1 MNNWDCFEGKVIL
14 LTGHT
19 GFKGTWLTHL
29 LGSLGA
35 KVVGLSLP
43 IGPEN
48 SFFTISNAESKTD
61 SSFYHDI
68 SDLQKTEITLRNV
81 DPDYIFH
88 FAAQPLISKSY
99 QDPLRTIQVNVIG
112 TLNLLTLALKSP
124 NLKGVTIAAT
134 DKVYANRAQCDP
146 FIESDILGGDDP
158 YSASKA
164 ATEILIKSI
173 SKSCNPFLI
182 PVTTIRAGNVIGF
195 GDNAENRLVPDIW
208 RSIETGNTIKIR
220 NKDGIRPW
228 LFITDS
234 LSAYLGAA
242 RAHLVS
248 DYDSVSTEFN
258 VGTIDQVTVSDI
270 IEIFSLVLGRPIATE
285 EVISPFRE
293 NPQLLLN
300 PGLIKQRLGWYPKF
314 STKQAVMQTALSY
327 HSLLSGSKVAD
338 IVLSTI
344 QRDFTK

>member
-1 MNNWDCFEGKVIL
+1 L

-29 LGSLGA
+29 LSSLGA

-43 IGPEN
+43 LGPEN
-48 SFFTISNAESKTD
+48 SFYSISNAESKTE
-61 SSFYHDI
+61 SSFYHDLL
-68 SDLQKTEITLRNV
+68 DLQKTEMTLRSV

-99 QDPLRTIQVNVIG
+99 ENPLRTIQVNVLG
-112 TLNLLTLALKSP
+112 TLNLLTLALKNQ

-134 DKVYANRAQCDP
+134 DKVYATRAQFEP
-146 FIESDILGGDDP
+146 FIESDVLGGDDP

-164 ATEILIKSI
+164 AAEILIKSV

-208 RSIETGNTIKIR
+208 RSINTGHALKIR
-220 NKDGIRPW
+220 NRDGIRPW

-234 LSAYLGAA
+234 LSAYLSAA
-242 RAHLVS
+242 RGHLTA
-248 DYDSVSTEFN
+248 DYDSVATEFN
-258 VGTIDQVTVSDI
+258 VGTIDQVTVSNF
-270 IEIFSLVLGRPIATE
+270 IEIFSSVLGRHIPTE
-285 EVISPFRE
+285 DVNSPFQE

-300 PGLIKQRLGWYPKF
+300 PSLIKQRLGWSAKF
-314 STKQAVMQTALSY
+314 STEQAVVQTAESY
-327 HSLLSGSKVAD
+327 NSLLSGSKVTD
-338 IVLSTI
+338 IILSTI
-344 QRDFTK
+344 MRDFTI